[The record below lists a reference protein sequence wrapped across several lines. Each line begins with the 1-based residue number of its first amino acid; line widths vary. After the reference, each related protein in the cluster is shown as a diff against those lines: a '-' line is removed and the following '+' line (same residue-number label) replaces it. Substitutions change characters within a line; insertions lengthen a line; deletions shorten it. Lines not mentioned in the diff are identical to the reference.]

1 MQGVFFRFIPK
12 NPWERGNR
20 PHRIIGRGQMIKKVI
35 TVRHKYGIHAR
46 PAARIVSLCNGFAA
60 DIQIVKEGEQPANA
74 KNILDIMMLAAACG
88 SNLELRADGAD
99 EEEAMAQL
107 AVLME
112 SDFDTN
118 EI

>member
-1 MQGVFFRFIPK
+1 MVKR
-12 NPWERGNR
+12 
-20 PHRIIGRGQMIKKVI
+20 VV

-46 PAARIVSLCNGFAA
+46 PAARIVSLCTGFAS
-60 DIQIVKEGEQPANA
+60 DIQIVKEGEPPANA

-88 SNLELRADGAD
+88 SQLELRADGED
-99 EEEAMAQL
+99 EQKALDDL
-107 AVLME
+107 ALMME

>member
-1 MQGVFFRFIPK
+1 
-12 NPWERGNR
+12 
-20 PHRIIGRGQMIKKVI
+20 MIKKVI

-46 PAARIVSLCNGFAA
+46 PAAKIVSLCNGFVA

-74 KNILDIMMLAAACG
+74 KNILDIMMLAAAAG
-88 SNLELRADGAD
+88 SALELRAHGAD
-99 EEEAMAQL
+99 AEEALAQL

>member
-1 MQGVFFRFIPK
+1 
-12 NPWERGNR
+12 
-20 PHRIIGRGQMIKKVI
+20 MIKKVV

-46 PAARIVSLCNGFAA
+46 PAARIVSLCNGFVS
-60 DIQIVKEGEQPANA
+60 DIEIVKEGESPANA

-88 SNLELRADGAD
+88 SDLELRASGVD
-99 EEEAMAQL
+99 EGEAIAQL
-107 AVLME
+107 GQLME